1 VEEADVSTEAP
12 PVSDS
17 YRAFLETVVQLR
29 PRLHRFCAR
38 MSGSVLDGED
48 IVQETLFEAY
58 RNLDKFDSTRPL
70 KPWLFQIAYNRSID
84 FLRKHASRVAA
95 ESVSTIPD
103 TAKPSHPAVFDLDRA
118 LEHLVISL
126 PPKERACVLLKD
138 VLDYSLEEVAEMIDS
153 TLGGVKAAL
162 HRARAKLTTSPARSR
177 QSLYSDIPAAT
188 QHVGAIDPELHRV
201 IKLYVD
207 RFNRRDWDG
216 LRELIR
222 ADARLMVVDAFAGKL
237 AESTY
242 FGNYE
247 RMSRVWK
254 MAAGEADGEPVVVRL
269 DRAADIWT
277 ASSIIRLYVAGE
289 HIDRIVDY
297 SHCPWV
303 ISAAHVV
310 TSCSTDLPS
319 E

>member
-1 VEEADVSTEAP
+1 LAEEADVSTEAP
-12 PVSDS
+12 PVSDLR
-17 YRAFLETVVQLR
+17 YRAFLETVAQLR

-38 MSGSVLDGED
+38 MSGSALDGED

-103 TAKPSHPAVFDLDRA
+103 TAKPGDSAVFDLDRA

-177 QSLYSDIPAAT
+177 QSS
-188 QHVGAIDPELHRV
+188 AIDPELHRV
-201 IKLYVD
+201 VKLYVD

-237 AESTY
+237 AESPY

-269 DRAADIWT
+269 DRGADIWT

-310 TSCSTDLPS
+310 TSRSTDLPF

>member
-1 VEEADVSTEAP
+1 
-12 PVSDS
+12 
-17 YRAFLETVVQLR
+17 
-29 PRLHRFCAR
+29 
-38 MSGSVLDGED
+38 
-48 IVQETLFEAY
+48 
-58 RNLDKFDSTRPL
+58 
-70 KPWLFQIAYNRSID
+70 
-84 FLRKHASRVAA
+84 
-95 ESVSTIPD
+95 
-103 TAKPSHPAVFDLDRA
+103 VFDLDRA

-162 HRARAKLTTSPARSR
+162 HRARAKLTALPARSR
-177 QSLYSDIPAAT
+177 QSLYSDARAAT

-201 IKLYVD
+201 IQLYVD

-237 AESTY
+237 AESPY

-254 MAAGEADGEPVVVRL
+254 MAAGEIDGEPVVVRL
-269 DRAADIWT
+269 DRGADIWT

-319 E
+319 ATVGPD